1 MCVCRIGEEF
11 GLKSIKL
18 ILNGKILISGE
29 FSYKLFVSVAIV
41 IIIMVISDVI
51 VIIIIIHVI
60 SDSVYSVN
68 NFKVLQNITFA
79 VMCTLK
85 KIKIKSKVQFL
96 YDHFIYS
103 RGSNPNIYDIV
114 IL

>member
-29 FSYKLFVSVAIV
+29 FCKLFVSVAIIV
-41 IIIMVISDVI
+41 IIIMVISV
-51 VIIIIIHVI
+51 VIIIIVYVI
-60 SDSVYSVN
+60 SDSIYYIN
-68 NFKVLQNITFA
+68 NFNVLQDINFA

-85 KIKIKSKVQFL
+85 KKKSANF
-96 YDHFIYS
+96 
-103 RGSNPNIYDIV
+103 
-114 IL
+114 

>member
-29 FSYKLFVSVAIV
+29 FYKLFVSVAIIIV
-41 IIIMVISDVI
+41 IIIMVISV

-60 SDSVYSVN
+60 SDSVYYIKKI
-68 NFKVLQNITFA
+68 KVLQDIKFA
-79 VMCTLK
+79 VICTLK
-85 KIKIKSKVQFL
+85 KKENLLIF
-96 YDHFIYS
+96 
-103 RGSNPNIYDIV
+103 NI
-114 IL
+114 